1 MGPYYKSLLCCLCG
15 WTANTMGLG
24 DLHGPYCP
32 AVTSID
38 GQTCRTDQNDDLQK
52 LSNGHL
58 PNSSEDDCTPDKT
71 LLRSE
76 KVSPT
81 KVPLRLCECWI
92 HEDCGIW
99 SAGVFLVR
107 GKLYGLEE
115 AAQIAQETICSS
127 CGQPGAIMGCF
138 QKGCLRNYHYPCA
151 VLNEENFSMRCP
163 EHKVSTG
170 RGASNPLTIQPFNHP
185 TL

>member
-1 MGPYYKSLLCCLCG
+1 MGPHDELLSKSSNNLMCQRMTRRNLPGREILRLRCGLWQREG
-15 WTANTMGLG
+15 WTER
-24 DLHGPYCP
+24 
-32 AVTSID
+32 
-38 GQTCRTDQNDDLQK
+38 QTEALIMAAQEEAFGTRAAE
-52 LSNGHL
+52 
-58 PNSSEDDCTPDKT
+58 NSSEDDCTDKT

-81 KVPLRLCECWI
+81 KVPLYLSECWI

-115 AAQIAQETICSS
+115 AAQIAQETICST
-127 CGQPGAIMGCF
+127 CHQPGAIMGCF

-151 VLNEENFSMRCP
+151 IQSGAVLNEENFSMRCP
-163 EHKVSTG
+163 EHKAADGS
-170 RGASNPLTIQPFNHP
+170 AS
-185 TL
+185 